1 MAPRQAVLVNAHV
14 VDAASPE
21 PRADQGVWVRDGRI
35 AAVGPV
41 DDVLAEAGPGNGD
54 TATIDLGGAHL
65 LPGLVNMHVHLG
77 LKLPGGQTEQLANET
92 DAALALRM
100 ADNAR
105 KALHAG
111 VTTVRLVAEKNHVDF
126 ALRAAIERGETAGP
140 RIYTAGM
147 AICCTGGHGRGSGAV
162 EADGPA
168 EVRKATRD
176 QIKQGAD
183 LVKVMASGGISGE
196 FEGASGLQLGE
207 DELEAAI
214 GVAHAWGRKVT
225 AHAGPAEV
233 VRAGVEAGLDCV
245 EHGYGLTAEVAELMA
260 ARGVWYVPTLTVTRC
275 KDFFERI
282 EAPAWMMERALS
294 QGERHLESYRAALEE
309 GVEIALGTD
318 MLPAEPYDGTS
329 ATVRELEHMVE
340 GGMTSYDALVAATAK
355 PAQWLGLA
363 GELGTVEPGKHADL
377 VAAPANPAEDIT
389 ALRELF
395 FVMRAGIVHR
405 HDRDDR

>member
-1 MAPRQAVLVNAHV
+1 
-14 VDAASPE
+14 
-21 PRADQGVWVRDGRI
+21 
-35 AAVGPV
+35 
-41 DDVLAEAGPGNGD
+41 
-54 TATIDLGGAHL
+54 
-65 LPGLVNMHVHLG
+65 
-77 LKLPGGQTEQLANET
+77 
-92 DAALALRM
+92 M

-105 KALHAG
+105 RALHAG

-126 ALRAAIERGETAGP
+126 ALRAAIERGETQGP

-196 FEGASGLQLGE
+196 FEGASGLQLEE

-245 EHGYGLTAEVAELMA
+245 EHGYGLTAEVAKLMA

-294 QGERHLESYRAALEE
+294 QGGRHLESYRAALDE

-340 GGMTSYDALVAATAK
+340 GGMTSYDALVAATTK
-355 PAQWLGLA
+355 PAEWLGLTDQ
-363 GELGTVEPGKHADL
+363 LGTVEPGKHADL
-377 VAAPANPAEDIT
+377 VATPANPAEDIT

-405 HDRDDR
+405 DDRDDR